1 MKETEIRGAIAEM
14 AKTLIELNQGTDDL
28 ILMGVY
34 RRGVQIA
41 QLLKEQIEGDH
52 HFAVPFGTLDIT
64 FYRDDLL
71 TIGPKPVVG
80 QTCLPDGGIES
91 KRLVI
96 VDDVLFTG
104 RTARAGLNELMD
116 WGRPAKV
123 YLGVL
128 IDRGGREI
136 PVQPDFIGKKI
147 EVPEG
152 HTVDV
157 KVPEIDGE
165 WGVEMISLTGEDH
178 G

>member
-1 MKETEIRGAIAEM
+1 MTEEDIRQAIADV
-14 AKTLIELNQGTDDL
+14 ACTLIESNGGADDL
-28 ILMGVY
+28 ILMGVH

-41 QLLKEQIEGDH
+41 HLLRQEIALTQGIQL
-52 HFAVPFGTLDIT
+52 PFGTLDIT

-80 QTCLPDGGIES
+80 ETRLPECGIEG

-116 WGRPAKV
+116 WGRPSKV
-123 YLGVL
+123 FLCVL

-136 PVQPDFIGKKI
+136 PIQADFVGR
-147 EVPEG
+147 EVEVTEG
-152 HTVDV
+152 YTVDV
-157 KVPEIDGE
+157 MVPDLDGR
-165 WGVEMISLTGEDH
+165 WAVELTSLTEGTL
-178 G
+178 